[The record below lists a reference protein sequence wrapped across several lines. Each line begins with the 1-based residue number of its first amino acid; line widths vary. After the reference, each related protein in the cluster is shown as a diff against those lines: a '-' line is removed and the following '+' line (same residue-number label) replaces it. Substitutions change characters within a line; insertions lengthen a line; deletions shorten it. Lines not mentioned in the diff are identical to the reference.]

1 MAAENDPLYL
11 DDESGTPLGVCA
23 QCLKPIEPFGTW
35 RHRFVSDDVG
45 ELCIDCA
52 RVVVPDKVAVAEA
65 VERDRPRKG
74 EESP

>member
-1 MAAENDPLYL
+1 MYE

-35 RHRFVSDDVG
+35 KHRFLSEEVG

-52 RVVVPDKVAVAEA
+52 RVVFPDRVAEAEA
-65 VERDRPRKG
+65 VERDRPLSD
-74 EESP
+74 EEPR